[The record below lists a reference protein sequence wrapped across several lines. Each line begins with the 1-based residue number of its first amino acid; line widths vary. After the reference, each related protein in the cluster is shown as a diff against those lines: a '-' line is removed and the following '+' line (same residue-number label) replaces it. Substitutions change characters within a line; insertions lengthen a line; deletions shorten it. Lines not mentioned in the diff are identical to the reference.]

1 MTSLA
6 VLVIIGDTR
15 RKILMSKP
23 PGPDSGSPS
32 FRSGGGKRYGG
43 GGGPPPSLLG
53 SSSFPFSPS
62 SPSSSSSQTLTC
74 SSAPSSLPFSSS
86 RSSKA
91 FCSSSFS
98 SSSGYTSNCGSS
110 PSAFGTSGSFNLLDS
125 EGTAQVSV
133 PTNIHR
139 AYKPPISFAGMRGPA
154 TSSDRTPPTGY
165 GTFRCG
171 WHCCMVCWQTAQS
184 LL

>member
-1 MTSLA
+1 
-6 VLVIIGDTR
+6 
-15 RKILMSKP
+15 MSKP

-91 FCSSSFS
+91 FCSSSSFS